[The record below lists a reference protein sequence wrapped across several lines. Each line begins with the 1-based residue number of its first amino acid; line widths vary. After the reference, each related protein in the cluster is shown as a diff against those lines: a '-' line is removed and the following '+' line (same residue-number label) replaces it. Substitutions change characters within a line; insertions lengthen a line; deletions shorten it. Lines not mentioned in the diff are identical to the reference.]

1 MRWKFL
7 QLMHDLIEE
16 IQEENRWRDGELAIF
31 KQNPQK
37 VDNELW
43 NRMCLPMIY
52 AHWEGYVVNSLKLL
66 IGHLNDLEL
75 SPNEVPTKFVV
86 LGLGNSYNSLS
97 GKQSFEQKIDFTNR
111 FKELFQKA
119 LKFTKEVDTK
129 SNLNSKVLK
138 ELCSIFGF
146 DFESFKNVTSDI
158 DRIVTFRN
166 RIAHG
171 ENSIVPESEGIEK
184 YILSITAATDVL
196 LTEIDDFVSNENYRL
211 KIA

>member
-1 MRWKFL
+1 
-7 QLMHDLIEE
+7 MHDLIEE
-16 IQEENRWRDGELAIF
+16 IQEENRWRDGELALF

-37 VDNELW
+37 VDIKLW

-66 IGHLNDLEL
+66 IGHLNSLEL
-75 SPNEVPTKFVV
+75 SPNEVPTKLVV
-86 LGLGNSYNSLS
+86 LGLDKSYSSLS
-97 GKQSFEQKIDFTNR
+97 GKQSFDQRIDFTNR

-119 LKFTKEVDTK
+119 LKFKKEVDTK

-138 ELCSIFGF
+138 ELCTIFGF
-146 DFESFKNVTSDI
+146 NFEAFKDVTSDI
-158 DRIVTFRN
+158 DRVVTFRN

-184 YILSITAATDVL
+184 YIISITVATDAL
-196 LTEIDDFVSNENYRL
+196 LTEINDFISNENYRL